1 MVSSELLDCDLGGK
15 VSGYLIVVN
24 KGVTSK
30 QRKGE
35 GSARDRGRGAN
46 RQLYIARA
54 LRKLGGLCPSC
65 EGGIVGHGR
74 TRGSLHRAT
83 VTCECGW
90 QGTGREL
97 EEPQWFTTTI
107 Q

>member
-1 MVSSELLDCDLGGK
+1 MVSSELLDHDLGGK
-15 VSGYLIVVN
+15 VSGYLVVVN
-24 KGVTSK
+24 K
-30 QRKGE
+30 RLRANGE
-35 GSARDRGRGAN
+35 TSARNGGRGAN
-46 RQLYIARA
+46 RRLYIARA
-54 LRKLGGLCPSC
+54 LRKLVGLCPNC

>member
-1 MVSSELLDCDLGGK
+1 MMTSENLDHDLGGK
-15 VSGYLIVVN
+15 VSGCLVVEN
-24 KGVTSK
+24 KGL
-30 QRKGE
+30 RANE
-35 GSARDRGRGAN
+35 GTSARNRVRGAT
-46 RQLYIARA
+46 RPLYIYHT
-54 LRKLGGLCPSC
+54 LRKLVGLCPNC

-74 TRGSLHRAT
+74 TRGSLYRAT

-90 QGTGREL
+90 HGTGREL

>member
-1 MVSSELLDCDLGGK
+1 MVSSGILDQDFGGK
-15 VSGYLIVVN
+15 VSGCLVVVN
-24 KGVTSK
+24 K
-30 QRKGE
+30 RLRANE
-35 GSARDRGRGAN
+35 GTSARERVRGAT
-46 RQLYIARA
+46 RPLYIYHT
-54 LRKLGGLCPSC
+54 LRKLVGLCPSC

-74 TRGSLHRAT
+74 TRGSLYRAT

-90 QGTGREL
+90 HGTGREL